1 MTDLEIIRLVFG
13 IFLGIGG
20 GVCCF
25 WHLPSVINTL

>member
-20 GVCCF
+20 GVLLLLAF
-25 WHLPSVINTL
+25 TVGYK